1 MAKMCD
7 RIKLLRLENDLTQQ
21 DVADRLGVNHMTVSG
36 WERGTRRPSFAYADA
51 LADLFDVNLEYLVG
65 SSDVRGRYPRHTD
78 QTVKV
83 TPDERA
89 LLDAYRTASDEIRS
103 AARAVLGIR

>member
-21 DVADRLGVNHMTVSG
+21 ELADRVHVNHMTISG
-36 WERGTRRPSFAYADA
+36 WERGTRRPSFDYADA

-78 QTVKV
+78 QTVTV
-83 TPDERA
+83 TPEERA
-89 LLDAYRTASDEIRS
+89 ILDAYRTASDDLR
-103 AARAVLGIR
+103 AATRAVLGVR